1 MTAQSQTFYQRRG
14 KRAFDLAVG
23 IAIGV
28 VTLPVQAAVA
38 ATVAKRLGCPVLF
51 KQQRPGLDSAPF
63 ELVKFRTMTDTR
75 DSMGELL
82 PDAERLLPFGKFLRS
97 TSLDELPEIYNV
109 ICGQMSLVGPR
120 PLLMQYLTRY
130 SDVEARRHE
139 VRPGITGLAQ
149 VNGRNSAS
157 WSQKFALDIE
167 YVDNVSF
174 WMDLKI
180 LLLTIRGVLVRDGI
194 SEPGAATATEFFG
207 HTSTTVSAD

>member
-38 ATVAKRLGCPVLF
+38 ATVAARLGRPVLF
-51 KQQRPGLDSAPF
+51 KQQRPGLDSEPF

-130 SDVEARRHE
+130 SDADARRHE

-157 WSQKFALDIE
+157 WSQKFALDVE

-174 WMDLKI
+174 WMI
-180 LLLTIRGVLVRDGI
+180 LVLTIKGVLGRDGI
-194 SEPGAATATEFFG
+194 NEPGAATATEFFG
-207 HTSTTVSAD
+207 HTATTVSAD